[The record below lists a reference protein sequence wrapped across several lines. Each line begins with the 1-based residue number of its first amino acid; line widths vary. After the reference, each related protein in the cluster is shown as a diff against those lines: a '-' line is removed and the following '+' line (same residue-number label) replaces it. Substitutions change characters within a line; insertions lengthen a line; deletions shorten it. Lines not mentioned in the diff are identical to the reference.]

1 MPTELRVLWRVWLRL
16 PALCIQ
22 PVPLLSSGAFYFEL
36 LEVFAVKSG
45 GVFPQE
51 KAWLQAVDRKK
62 KIESSR
68 VLSWINRRIRIPLS
82 VSAQRDRFF
91 LRYIPRDKPDQEI
104 LDIGCGKG
112 FLLADFQQLLPEAR
126 LAGIDIS
133 GYAIAQAM
141 PEVKPFLQEANAVSL
156 PYPDHSFDLVV
167 SINTLHNLRIFD
179 LEKALQEI
187 ERVARKGSFITV
199 DTYRNDDEKE
209 RMLAWNLTGLTI
221 MHVDEWKTFFRKVG
235 YTGDYYWFMP

>member
-104 LDIGCGKG
+104 LDIGCGSG
-112 FLLADFQQLLPEAR
+112 RQYLAELGQVT
-126 LAGIDIS
+126 GIDLSEPLLEEAKNIYKAVVLHDILDMTS
-133 GYAIAQAM
+133 VFKGKQFDVVTSSDVIGHI
-141 PEVKPFLQEANAVSL
+141 PFS
-156 PYPDHSFDLVV
+156 
-167 SINTLHNLRIFD
+167 
-179 LEKALQEI
+179 
-187 ERVARKGSFITV
+187 
-199 DTYRNDDEKE
+199 
-209 RMLAWNLTGLTI
+209 
-221 MHVDEWKTFFRKVG
+221 
-235 YTGDYYWFMP
+235 